1 MNGIKKELL
10 DACKVAYA
18 FLTAP
23 GNYSDQ
29 DYWDMREMLKEVIE
43 KAERGKGVKTRK
55 NSLIECGGSAGLSS
69 P

>member
-10 DACKVAYA
+10 DACKAAYA

-43 KAERGKGVKTRK
+43 KADSGKGVGTRK
-55 NSLIECGGSAGLSS
+55 NSLIECGDCESLSS
-69 P
+69 S

>member
-10 DACKVAYA
+10 AACKAAYV

-29 DYWDMREMLKEVIE
+29 DYWDMREMLKGVIE
-43 KAERGKGVKTRK
+43 KAESGKGVKTRK
-55 NSLIECGGSAGLSS
+55 NSFIECGCGAGLSS